1 MSELKMISPLLDH
14 MQVEKESAG
23 HIGRTCY
30 TLRQTTTGERFVLK
44 RISVPAS
51 DSQVRALILSGAY
64 ADEAAV
70 HTYYGRVAENIRA
83 ELEQGKKLAVSGCYA
98 GALGY
103 QVVPKESG
111 VGYDVYILY
120 PLYISLS
127 DYLSMSAITN
137 LRAINLALDLCD
149 AIAACREAGYLFG
162 NIKPENIYLMPSG
175 RFLLGDLGLVPLEDM
190 KYACLP
196 EDYIGVYSAPE
207 LSDITA
213 SPNATIDLYS
223 LGMIL
228 YRIYNG
234 NHGPFEDENT
244 GEAMADKLRMTGKPL
259 PTPIYADYELAGIIL
274 KACAFKQED
283 RYQTPQ
289 EFKQAIALYM
299 QRNEISD
306 TLIVPPIVASAEP
319 LAPEA
324 AEEVPEETP
333 MRMTDADALDEDFR
347 QSFSPDLSG
356 AGTEADVDKTVKITP
371 PPFVMAPAA
380 DIAAEKLT
388 AEVAAAPESNGD
400 TDGQSSGTTEPFA
413 SEVEPENYEADPDQ
427 IDLDELM
434 STVKEAVGED
444 ISPAGDEATP
454 AGLTIRVDEPQTA
467 PPQEYV
473 DGAQEI
479 PEEEV
484 PSSHKAGKVFLIIA
498 LVLAIA
504 AVVYFLVTWY
514 FVEASAVNVLS
525 CNTEEMVI
533 ELVSD
538 DKADSFAVTCT
549 DAYGKAYPVRV
560 DGNRYTFSE
569 LSENTTYTITV
580 EAAGFHSLTS
590 DSISM
595 LTRTTPES
603 TVITEFTASR
613 GDDDGEVLLS
623 FLHEGP
629 TPSHWKLQYCEE
641 GSGVTKDFDFDGN
654 GFLVTGLEQNKTY
667 VFTLSAAGDIY
678 LSGSTQVTY
687 EVLPIVE
694 ANDLRVAGVNGSDL
708 TLTWEPGENLPDEWR
723 ITCTAEGYERE
734 YTSKETS
741 FILKELPDFTRDYTI
756 SVSARGMDKPE
767 TLLFPANP
775 IILNNL
781 TATANAD
788 GSVTLQWETPAGT
801 PVDGWYVS
809 YNAVGSFHT
818 PYMPDAENSAVTGN
832 SVVLKNLIPD
842 TEYEFSITTT
852 ATDAASS
859 VFGNTTT
866 TVRTAQ
872 ATVFDGYGITP
883 DAPLTVES
891 GYISLWIA
899 PEGSAWTYTDL
910 TNHTDNF
917 KTTDQIAVCLEVR
930 AVDSSTE
937 EITLTYAVR
946 DENGTVVNDISR
958 TMAWNDMWYSRR
970 HASAIPLPAT
980 GSQTSVPGKYTLE
993 IYINSQLLASAAF
1006 TVTE

>member
-23 HIGRTCY
+23 HNGSTCY
-30 TLRQTTTGERFVLK
+30 TLRQKTTGERFILK

-64 ADEAAV
+64 ADESAV
-70 HTYYGRVAENIRA
+70 HAYYGRVAENIRA
-83 ELEQGKKLAVSGCYA
+83 ELEQGKKLAASGCYA

-103 QVVPKESG
+103 QVEPKESG

-127 DYLSMSAITN
+127 DYLTMSAITN

-162 NIKPENIYLMPSG
+162 NIKPENIYLMPTG

-223 LGMIL
+223 LGMVL

-244 GEAMADKLRMTGKPL
+244 GEGMADKLRMTGKPL

-289 EFKQAIALYM
+289 EFKQAITLYM

-306 TLIVPPIVASAEP
+306 TLIVPPIIASAEP

-324 AEEVPEETP
+324 VEESEEETP
-333 MRMTDADALDEDFR
+333 MRMTDADSLDEDFR

-356 AGTEADVDKTVKITP
+356 AGTEADVDETEKVAPPTMAAVPASEAASEISEADEESADKTAE
-371 PPFVMAPAA
+371 PF
-380 DIAAEKLT
+380 T
-388 AEVAAAPESNGD
+388 AEVSIDEYR
-400 TDGQSSGTTEPFA
+400 E
-413 SEVEPENYEADPDQ
+413 DPDQ
-427 IDLDELM
+427 IDLDELL
-434 STVKEAVGED
+434 SSVNKVVGKESLPVNED
-444 ISPAGDEATP
+444 AKPAELTMRIEEAK
-454 AGLTIRVDEPQTA
+454 AEPS
-467 PPQEYV
+467 QEYV
-473 DGAQEI
+473 DSAQDGL
-479 PEEEV
+479 EEEV
-484 PSSHKAGKVFLIIA
+484 SEAAHSGKAGKVFLIAA
-498 LVLAIA
+498 LLLAIA
-504 AVVYFLVTWY
+504 AVSYFLITWY

-538 DKADSFAVTCT
+538 DKADCFAVSCT
-549 DAYGKAYPVRV
+549 DTYGKVYPVSV
-560 DGNRYTFSE
+560 EGNRYTFSE
-569 LSENTTYTITV
+569 LNENSTYTITV
-580 EAAGFHSLTS
+580 EAAGFHALTS
-590 DSISM
+590 DSITT

-641 GSGVTKDFDFDGN
+641 GSSVTKDFDFDGN

-667 VFTLSAAGDIY
+667 VFTLSAAGDIF

-694 ANDLRVAGVNGSDL
+694 ANYLRVAEVNGSDL

-723 ITCTAEGYERE
+723 ITCTAEDYEQE

-741 FILKELPDFTRDYTI
+741 IVLKDLPDFSRDYTI

-781 TATANAD
+781 TATANSD
-788 GSVTLQWETPAGT
+788 GSVTLQWENPAGT

-809 YNAVGSFHT
+809 YNAVGSLHT

-832 SVVLKNLIPD
+832 TVILRNLIPD

-852 ATDAASS
+852 AADAASR
-859 VFGNTTT
+859 VFGETTV

-872 ATVFDGYGITP
+872 ARVFDGFGITP
-883 DAPLTVES
+883 EAPLTVES
-891 GYISLWIA
+891 GYISLWVA
-899 PEGSAWTYTDL
+899 PEGSNWTYTDL
-910 TNHTDNF
+910 TNHTDKF

-930 AVDSSTE
+930 AVDSSAD
-937 EITLTYAVR
+937 EITLTYAIR

-970 HASAIPLPAT
+970 HASAIPLPAAA
-980 GSQTSVPGKYTLE
+980 SQTSVPGKYTLE
-993 IYINSQLLASAAF
+993 IYVNSQLLASAAF

>member
-1 MSELKMISPLLDH
+1 MSELKMISPLLDD

-23 HIGRTCY
+23 HNGSTCY
-30 TLRQTTTGERFVLK
+30 TLRQKTTGERFILK

-64 ADEAAV
+64 ADESAV
-70 HTYYGRVAENIRA
+70 HAYYGRVAENIRA
-83 ELEQGKKLAVSGCYA
+83 ELEQGKKLAASGCYA

-103 QVVPKESG
+103 QVEPKESG

-127 DYLSMSAITN
+127 DYLTMSAITN

-162 NIKPENIYLMPSG
+162 NIKPENIYLMPTG

-223 LGMIL
+223 LGMVL

-244 GEAMADKLRMTGKPL
+244 GEGMADKLRMTGKPL

-289 EFKQAIALYM
+289 EFKQAITLYM

-306 TLIVPPIVASAEP
+306 TLIVPPIIASAEP

-324 AEEVPEETP
+324 VEESEEEAP
-333 MRMTDADALDEDFR
+333 MRMTDADSLDEDFR

-356 AGTEADVDKTVKITP
+356 AGTEADVDETEKVAPPTMAAVPASEAASEISEVDEESADKTAE
-371 PPFVMAPAA
+371 PF
-380 DIAAEKLT
+380 T
-388 AEVAAAPESNGD
+388 AEVSIDDYRE
-400 TDGQSSGTTEPFA
+400 
-413 SEVEPENYEADPDQ
+413 DPDQ
-427 IDLDELM
+427 IDLDELL
-434 STVKEAVGED
+434 SSVNKVVGKESLPVNED
-444 ISPAGDEATP
+444 DKPTELTMRIEEAK
-454 AGLTIRVDEPQTA
+454 AEPS
-467 PPQEYV
+467 QEYV
-473 DGAQEI
+473 DSAQDGL
-479 PEEEV
+479 EEEV
-484 PSSHKAGKVFLIIA
+484 SEAAHSGKAGKVFLIAA
-498 LVLAIA
+498 LLLAIA
-504 AVVYFLVTWY
+504 AVSYFLITWY

-538 DKADSFAVTCT
+538 DKADCFAVSCT
-549 DAYGKAYPVRV
+549 DTYGKAYPVSV
-560 DGNRYTFSE
+560 EGNRYTFSE
-569 LSENTTYTITV
+569 LNENSTYTITV
-580 EAAGFHSLTS
+580 EAAGFHALTS
-590 DSISM
+590 DSITT

-641 GSGVTKDFDFDGN
+641 GSSVTKDFDFDGN

-694 ANDLRVAGVNGSDL
+694 ANDLRVAEVNGADL
-708 TLTWEPGENLPDEWR
+708 TLTWEPGENLPDEWH
-723 ITCTAEGYERE
+723 ITCTAEDYEQE

-741 FILKELPDFTRDYTI
+741 IVLKDLPDFARDYSI

-775 IILNNL
+775 IILNDL
-781 TATANAD
+781 TATANSD
-788 GSVTLQWETPAGT
+788 GSVTLQWNTPAGT

-809 YNAVGSFHT
+809 YNAVGSLHT

-832 SVVLKNLIPD
+832 TVILRNLIPD

-852 ATDAASS
+852 AADAASR
-859 VFGNTTT
+859 VFGETTV

-872 ATVFDGYGITP
+872 ARVFDGFGITP
-883 DAPLTVES
+883 EAPLTVES
-891 GYISLWIA
+891 GYISLWVA
-899 PEGSAWTYTDL
+899 PEGSNWTYTDL
-910 TNHTDNF
+910 TNHTDKF

-930 AVDSSTE
+930 AVDSSAD
-937 EITLTYAVR
+937 EITLTYAIR
-946 DENGTVVNDISR
+946 DENGTVVNDVSR

-980 GSQTSVPGKYTLE
+980 DNQTSVPGKYTLE
-993 IYINSQLLASAAF
+993 IYVNSRLLASAAF

>member
-14 MQVEKESAG
+14 MLVEKESAG
-23 HIGRTCY
+23 HNGSTCY
-30 TLRQTTTGERFVLK
+30 TLRQKTTGERFILK

-64 ADEAAV
+64 ADESAV
-70 HTYYGRVAENIRA
+70 HAYYGRVAENIRA
-83 ELEQGKKLAVSGCYA
+83 ELEQGKKLAASGCYA

-103 QVVPKESG
+103 QVEPKESG

-127 DYLSMSAITN
+127 DYLTMSAITN

-162 NIKPENIYLMPSG
+162 NIKPENIYLMPTG

-223 LGMIL
+223 LGMVL

-244 GEAMADKLRMTGKPL
+244 GEGMADKLRMTGKPL

-289 EFKQAIALYM
+289 EFKQAITLYM

-306 TLIVPPIVASAEP
+306 TLIVPPIIASAEP

-324 AEEVPEETP
+324 VEESEEEAP
-333 MRMTDADALDEDFR
+333 MRMTDADSLDEDFR

-356 AGTEADVDKTVKITP
+356 AGTEADVDETEKVAPPTMAAVPASEAASEISEVDEESADKTAE
-371 PPFVMAPAA
+371 PF
-380 DIAAEKLT
+380 T
-388 AEVAAAPESNGD
+388 AEVSIDDYRE
-400 TDGQSSGTTEPFA
+400 
-413 SEVEPENYEADPDQ
+413 DPDQ
-427 IDLDELM
+427 IDLDELL
-434 STVKEAVGED
+434 SSVNKVVGKESLPVNED
-444 ISPAGDEATP
+444 DKPTELTMRIEEAK
-454 AGLTIRVDEPQTA
+454 AEPS
-467 PPQEYV
+467 QEYV
-473 DGAQEI
+473 DSAQDGL
-479 PEEEV
+479 EEEV
-484 PSSHKAGKVFLIIA
+484 SEAAHSGKAGKVFLIAA
-498 LVLAIA
+498 LLLAIA
-504 AVVYFLVTWY
+504 AVSYFLITWY

-538 DKADSFAVTCT
+538 DKADCFAVSCT
-549 DAYGKAYPVRV
+549 DTYGKAYPVSV
-560 DGNRYTFSE
+560 EGNRYTFSE
-569 LSENTTYTITV
+569 LNENSTYTITV
-580 EAAGFHSLTS
+580 EAAGFHALTS
-590 DSISM
+590 DSITT

-641 GSGVTKDFDFDGN
+641 GSSVTKDFDFDGN

-694 ANDLRVAGVNGSDL
+694 ANDLRVAEVNGADL
-708 TLTWEPGENLPDEWR
+708 TLTWEPGENLPDEWH
-723 ITCTAEGYERE
+723 ITCTAEDYEQE

-741 FILKELPDFTRDYTI
+741 IVLKDLPDFARDYSI

-775 IILNNL
+775 IILNDL
-781 TATANAD
+781 TATANSD
-788 GSVTLQWETPAGT
+788 GSVTLQWNTPAGT

-809 YNAVGSFHT
+809 YNAVGSLHT

-832 SVVLKNLIPD
+832 TVILRNLIPD

-852 ATDAASS
+852 AADAASR
-859 VFGNTTT
+859 VFGETTV

-872 ATVFDGYGITP
+872 ARVFDGFGITP
-883 DAPLTVES
+883 EAPLTVES
-891 GYISLWIA
+891 GYISLWVA
-899 PEGSAWTYTDL
+899 PEGSNWTYTDL
-910 TNHTDNF
+910 TNHTDKF

-930 AVDSSTE
+930 AVDSSAD
-937 EITLTYAVR
+937 EITLTYAIR
-946 DENGTVVNDISR
+946 DENGTVVNDVSR

-980 GSQTSVPGKYTLE
+980 DNQTSVPGKYTLE
-993 IYINSQLLASAAF
+993 IYVNSRLLASAAF

>member
-23 HIGRTCY
+23 HNGRTCY
-30 TLRQTTTGERFVLK
+30 TLRQTTTGERFILK

-70 HTYYGRVAENIRA
+70 HAYYGRVAENIRV
-83 ELEQGKKLAVSGCYA
+83 ELEQGKKLAASGCYA

-103 QVVPKESG
+103 QVEPKESG

-162 NIKPENIYLMPSG
+162 NIKPENIYLMPTG

-223 LGMIL
+223 LGMVL

-324 AEEVPEETP
+324 AEEAPEDTP

-356 AGTEADVDKTVKITP
+356 AGTEADVDETVKVTP
-371 PPFVMAPAA
+371 PVVAVPLVNVQAADAAQKDTEPAA
-380 DIAAEKLT
+380 EESEK
-388 AEVAAAPESNGD
+388 A
-400 TDGQSSGTTEPFA
+400 TEPFTT
-413 SEVEPENYEADPDQ
+413 EINLDDYKEDPDQ
-427 IDLDELM
+427 IDLDELL
-434 STVKEAVGED
+434 SSVNEVVGKEPL
-444 ISPAGDEATP
+444 PAGEEANPTE
-454 AGLTIRVDEPQTA
+454 LTMSVEA
-467 PPQEYV
+467 PKAAPSQEYV
-473 DGAQEI
+473 DGAQET
-479 PEEEV
+479 PEEDAQEV
-484 PSSHKAGKVFLIIA
+484 PSSHKAGKIFLIIA
-498 LVLAIA
+498 LLLAIA

-538 DKADSFAVTCT
+538 DKADCFAVTCT
-549 DAYGKAYPVRV
+549 DSYGKAYPVSV
-560 DGNRYTFSE
+560 EGNRYTFSE

-580 EAAGFHSLTS
+580 EAAGFHTLTS
-590 DSISM
+590 DSIST

-641 GSGVTKDFDFDGN
+641 GSDVTKDFDFDGN

-678 LSGSTQVTY
+678 LSGTTQVTY

-694 ANDLRVAGVNGSDL
+694 ANDLQVTEVNGADL
-708 TLTWEPGENLPDEWR
+708 SLTWEPGENLPDEWH
-723 ITCTAEGYERE
+723 ITCTAEGYEQE
-734 YTSKETS
+734 YTSKEASVT
-741 FILKELPDFTRDYTI
+741 LKDLPDFSRDYTI

-781 TATANAD
+781 TVTANSD

-809 YNAVGSFHT
+809 YNTVGSYHT
-818 PYMPDAENSAVTGN
+818 PYMPDAENRAVTGN
-832 SVVLKNLIPD
+832 TVILKNLIPD

-852 ATDAASS
+852 AADAASR
-859 VFGNTTT
+859 VFGETTA

-872 ATVFDGYGITP
+872 ATVFDGFGITP
-883 DAPLTVES
+883 ETPLTVES
-891 GYISLWIA
+891 EYISLWIA
-899 PEGSAWTYTDL
+899 PEGNNWTYLDL
-910 TNHTDNF
+910 TNRTDQF
-917 KTTDQIAVCLEVR
+917 KTTDQIAVCLQVL

-946 DENGTVVNDISR
+946 DENGTVVNDVSR

-970 HASAIPLPAT
+970 HASAIPLPAV

-993 IYINSQLLASAAF
+993 IYVNSQLLANAAF

>member
-14 MQVEKESAG
+14 MLVEKESAG
-23 HIGRTCY
+23 HNGSTCY
-30 TLRQTTTGERFVLK
+30 TLRQKTTGERFILK

-64 ADEAAV
+64 ADESAV
-70 HTYYGRVAENIRA
+70 HAYYGRVAENIRA
-83 ELEQGKKLAVSGCYA
+83 ELEQGKKLAASGCYA

-103 QVVPKESG
+103 QVEPKESG

-127 DYLSMSAITN
+127 DYLTMSAITN

-162 NIKPENIYLMPSG
+162 NIKPENIYLMPTG

-223 LGMIL
+223 LGMVL

-244 GEAMADKLRMTGKPL
+244 GEGMADKLRMTGKPL

-289 EFKQAIALYM
+289 EFKQAITLYM

-306 TLIVPPIVASAEP
+306 TLIVPPIIASAEP

-324 AEEVPEETP
+324 VEESEEEAP
-333 MRMTDADALDEDFR
+333 MRMTDADSLDEDFR

-356 AGTEADVDKTVKITP
+356 AGTEADVDETEKVAPPTMAAVPASEAASEISEVDEESADKTAE
-371 PPFVMAPAA
+371 PF
-380 DIAAEKLT
+380 T
-388 AEVAAAPESNGD
+388 AEVSIDDYRE
-400 TDGQSSGTTEPFA
+400 
-413 SEVEPENYEADPDQ
+413 DPDQ
-427 IDLDELM
+427 IDLDELL
-434 STVKEAVGED
+434 SSVNKVVGKESLPVNED
-444 ISPAGDEATP
+444 DKPTELTMRIEEAK
-454 AGLTIRVDEPQTA
+454 AEPS
-467 PPQEYV
+467 QEYV
-473 DGAQEI
+473 DSAQDGL
-479 PEEEV
+479 EEEV
-484 PSSHKAGKVFLIIA
+484 SEAAHSGKAGKVFLIAA
-498 LVLAIA
+498 LLLAIA
-504 AVVYFLVTWY
+504 AVSYFLITWY

-538 DKADSFAVTCT
+538 DKADCFAVSCT
-549 DAYGKAYPVRV
+549 DTYGKAYPVSV
-560 DGNRYTFSE
+560 EGNRYTFSE
-569 LSENTTYTITV
+569 LNENSTYTITV
-580 EAAGFHSLTS
+580 EAAGFHALTS
-590 DSISM
+590 DSITT

-641 GSGVTKDFDFDGN
+641 GSSVTKDFDFDGN

-694 ANDLRVAGVNGSDL
+694 ANDLRVAEVNGADL
-708 TLTWEPGENLPDEWR
+708 TLTWEPGENLPDEWH
-723 ITCTAEGYERE
+723 ITCTAEDYEQE

-741 FILKELPDFTRDYTI
+741 IVLKDLPDFARDYSI

-775 IILNNL
+775 IILNDL
-781 TATANAD
+781 TATANSD
-788 GSVTLQWETPAGT
+788 GSVTLQWNTPAGT

-809 YNAVGSFHT
+809 YNAVGSLHT

-832 SVVLKNLIPD
+832 TVILRNLIPD

-852 ATDAASS
+852 AADAASR
-859 VFGNTTT
+859 VFGETTV

-872 ATVFDGYGITP
+872 ARVFDGFGITP
-883 DAPLTVES
+883 EAPLTVES
-891 GYISLWIA
+891 GYISLWVA
-899 PEGSAWTYTDL
+899 PEGSNWTYTDL
-910 TNHTDNF
+910 TNHTDKF

-930 AVDSSTE
+930 AVDSSAD
-937 EITLTYAVR
+937 EITLTYAIR
-946 DENGTVVNDISR
+946 DENGTVVNDVSR

-970 HASAIPLPAT
+970 HANAIPLPAT
-980 GSQTSVPGKYTLE
+980 DNQTSVPGKYTLE
-993 IYINSQLLASAAF
+993 IYVNSRLLASAAF

>member
-14 MQVEKESAG
+14 MLVEKESAG
-23 HIGRTCY
+23 HNGSTCY
-30 TLRQTTTGERFVLK
+30 TLRQKTTGERFILK

-64 ADEAAV
+64 ADESAV
-70 HTYYGRVAENIRA
+70 HAYYGRVAENIRA
-83 ELEQGKKLAVSGCYA
+83 ELEQGKKLAASGCYA

-103 QVVPKESG
+103 QVEPKESG

-127 DYLSMSAITN
+127 DYLTMSAITN

-162 NIKPENIYLMPSG
+162 NIKPENIYLMPTG

-223 LGMIL
+223 LGMVL

-244 GEAMADKLRMTGKPL
+244 GEGMADKLRMTGKPL

-289 EFKQAIALYM
+289 EFKQAITLYM

-306 TLIVPPIVASAEP
+306 TLIVPPIIASAEP

-324 AEEVPEETP
+324 VEESEEEAP
-333 MRMTDADALDEDFR
+333 MRMTDADSLDEDFR

-356 AGTEADVDKTVKITP
+356 AGTEADVDETEKVAPPTMAAVPASEAASEISEVDEESADKTAE
-371 PPFVMAPAA
+371 PF
-380 DIAAEKLT
+380 T
-388 AEVAAAPESNGD
+388 AEVSIDDYRE
-400 TDGQSSGTTEPFA
+400 
-413 SEVEPENYEADPDQ
+413 DPDQ
-427 IDLDELM
+427 IDLDELL
-434 STVKEAVGED
+434 SSVNKVVGKESLPVNED
-444 ISPAGDEATP
+444 AKPAELTMRIEEAK
-454 AGLTIRVDEPQTA
+454 AEPS
-467 PPQEYV
+467 QEYV
-473 DGAQEI
+473 DSAQDGL
-479 PEEEV
+479 EEEV
-484 PSSHKAGKVFLIIA
+484 SEAAHSGKAGKVFLIAA
-498 LVLAIA
+498 LLLAIA
-504 AVVYFLVTWY
+504 AVSYFLITWY

-538 DKADSFAVTCT
+538 DKADCFAVSCT
-549 DAYGKAYPVRV
+549 DTYGKAYPVSV
-560 DGNRYTFSE
+560 EGNRYTFSE
-569 LSENTTYTITV
+569 LNENSTYTITV
-580 EAAGFHSLTS
+580 EAAGFHALTS
-590 DSISM
+590 DSITT

-641 GSGVTKDFDFDGN
+641 GSSVTKDFDFDGN

-694 ANDLRVAGVNGSDL
+694 ANDLRVAEVNGADL
-708 TLTWEPGENLPDEWR
+708 TLTWEPGENLPDEWH
-723 ITCTAEGYERE
+723 ITCTAEGYEQE

-741 FILKELPDFTRDYTI
+741 IVLKDLPDFSRDYTI

-781 TATANAD
+781 TATANSD

-832 SVVLKNLIPD
+832 TVILRNLIPD

-852 ATDAASS
+852 AADAASR
-859 VFGNTTT
+859 VFGET
-866 TVRTAQ
+866 TVTIRTAQ
-872 ATVFDGYGITP
+872 ARVFDGFGITP
-883 DAPLTVES
+883 EAPLTVES
-891 GYISLWIA
+891 GYISLWVA
-899 PEGSAWTYTDL
+899 PEGSNWTYTDL
-910 TNHTDNF
+910 TNHTDKF

-930 AVDSSTE
+930 AVDSSAD
-937 EITLTYAVR
+937 EITLTYAIR

-970 HASAIPLPAT
+970 HASAIPLPAAA
-980 GSQTSVPGKYTLE
+980 SQTSVPGKYTLE
-993 IYINSQLLASAAF
+993 IYVNSQLLASAAF

>member
-23 HIGRTCY
+23 HNGSTCY
-30 TLRQTTTGERFVLK
+30 TLRQKTTGERFILK

-64 ADEAAV
+64 ADESAV
-70 HTYYGRVAENIRA
+70 HAYYGRVAENIRA
-83 ELEQGKKLAVSGCYA
+83 ELEQGKKLAASGCYA

-103 QVVPKESG
+103 QVEPKESG

-127 DYLSMSAITN
+127 DYLTMSAITN

-162 NIKPENIYLMPSG
+162 NIKPENIYLMPTG

-223 LGMIL
+223 LGMVL

-244 GEAMADKLRMTGKPL
+244 GEGMADKLRMTGKPL

-289 EFKQAIALYM
+289 EFKQAITLYM

-306 TLIVPPIVASAEP
+306 TLIVPPIIASAEP

-324 AEEVPEETP
+324 VEESEEEAP
-333 MRMTDADALDEDFR
+333 MRMTDADSLDEDFR

-356 AGTEADVDKTVKITP
+356 AGTEADVDETEKVAPPTMAAVPASEAASEISEADEESADKTAE
-371 PPFVMAPAA
+371 PF
-380 DIAAEKLT
+380 T
-388 AEVAAAPESNGD
+388 AEVSIDEYR
-400 TDGQSSGTTEPFA
+400 E
-413 SEVEPENYEADPDQ
+413 DPDQ
-427 IDLDELM
+427 IDLDELL
-434 STVKEAVGED
+434 SSVNKVVGKESLPDNED
-444 ISPAGDEATP
+444 AKPTELTMRIEEAK
-454 AGLTIRVDEPQTA
+454 AEPS
-467 PPQEYV
+467 QEYV
-473 DGAQEI
+473 DSAQDGL
-479 PEEEV
+479 EEEV
-484 PSSHKAGKVFLIIA
+484 SEAAHSGKAGKVFLIAA
-498 LVLAIA
+498 LLLAIA
-504 AVVYFLVTWY
+504 AVSYFLITWY

-538 DKADSFAVTCT
+538 DKADCFAVSCT
-549 DAYGKAYPVRV
+549 DTYGKVYPVSV
-560 DGNRYTFSE
+560 EGNRYTFSE
-569 LSENTTYTITV
+569 LNENSTYTITV
-580 EAAGFHSLTS
+580 EAAGFHALTS
-590 DSISM
+590 DSITT

-641 GSGVTKDFDFDGN
+641 GSSVTKDFDFDGN

-667 VFTLSAAGDIY
+667 VFTLSAAGDIF

-694 ANDLRVAGVNGSDL
+694 ANDLRVAEVNGSDL

-723 ITCTAEGYERE
+723 ITCTAEDYEQE

-741 FILKELPDFTRDYTI
+741 IVLKDLPDFSRDYTI

-781 TATANAD
+781 TATANSD
-788 GSVTLQWETPAGT
+788 GSVTLQWENPAGT

-809 YNAVGSFHT
+809 YNAVGSLHT

-832 SVVLKNLIPD
+832 TVILRNLIPD

-852 ATDAASS
+852 AADAASR
-859 VFGNTTT
+859 VFGETTV

-872 ATVFDGYGITP
+872 ARVFDGFGITP
-883 DAPLTVES
+883 EAPLTVES
-891 GYISLWIA
+891 GYISLWVA
-899 PEGSAWTYTDL
+899 PEGSNWTYTDL
-910 TNHTDNF
+910 TNHTDKF

-930 AVDSSTE
+930 AVDSSAD
-937 EITLTYAVR
+937 EITLTYAIR

-970 HASAIPLPAT
+970 HASAIPLPAAA
-980 GSQTSVPGKYTLE
+980 SQTSVPGKYTLE
-993 IYINSQLLASAAF
+993 IYVNSQLLASAAF